1 MVYLPVYAAASRP
14 AEAEEKGRVGG
25 WGGGVREK
33 NLQAERIKSS
43 VSDMDTVILRN
54 NMRENGKSSKTCCHS
69 QLSHMRG

>member
-1 MVYLPVYAAASRP
+1 MVYLPVCAAASRP
-14 AEAEEKGRVGG
+14 AEAEKSREVGVGG
-25 WGGGVREK
+25 VGEK

-69 QLSHMRG
+69 QLSHMRE

>member
-1 MVYLPVYAAASRP
+1 MLPPLVLLRQ
-14 AEAEEKGRVGG
+14 KKKGG
-25 WGGGVREK
+25 WGGGE